1 MIKRDKSKYGYGDY
15 GTTVDEKC
23 EQNFNSNSA
32 GNVIT
37 FDVANIQSSYT
48 DNRKNNFLSSG
59 EGYTFGINRN
69 FGAPKKKF
77 SINFSKAKTKFCLR
91 LHYKDDNS
99 YLLVKG

>member
-48 DNRKNNFLSSG
+48 DNRKNNFSSSG

-69 FGAPKKKF
+69 FGAPKKKVQYQF
-77 SINFSKAKTKFCLR
+77 Q
-91 LHYKDDNS
+91 
-99 YLLVKG
+99 

>member
-15 GTTVDEKC
+15 GTTVDGKC

-48 DNRKNNFLSSG
+48 DNRKNNFLSPG

-99 YLLVKG
+99 CLLVKG